1 MYKVIEDCLYLNK
14 SIKEN
19 NLVKLTWGN
28 ASVKSEDSK
37 YVAIKPSGVNF
48 YDLNFSHISIL
59 ELFTAKHLEG
69 LQPSVDTPLHLE
81 IYKSFP
87 EINSVIHTHSK
98 YATSWAQANLSI
110 PILGTT
116 HADYFLGSIPL
127 ARNLEEKELNNYE
140 ENIGRS
146 VVEFYQSNKIN
157 PLNMPAILLPGHGV
171 LCFSDNTKRTLEA
184 AIVVEEIAEI
194 AFNTIMLNP
203 EIVNSKFYSVLFEK
217 HYERKNGINKYYGQ

>member
-1 MYKVIEDCLYLNK
+1 M
-14 SIKEN
+14 
-19 NLVKLTWGN
+19 
-28 ASVKSEDSK
+28 
-37 YVAIKPSGVNF
+37 
-48 YDLNFSHISIL
+48 
-59 ELFTAKHLEG
+59 
-69 LQPSVDTPLHLE
+69 QPSVDTPLHLE

-146 VVEFYQSNKIN
+146 VVDFYQSNKIN

-171 LCFSDNTKRTLEA
+171 LCFSDNIKRTLEA

-194 AFNTIMLNP
+194 AFNTMMLNP
-203 EIVNSKFYSVLFEK
+203 EKVNNKFDSVLFEK